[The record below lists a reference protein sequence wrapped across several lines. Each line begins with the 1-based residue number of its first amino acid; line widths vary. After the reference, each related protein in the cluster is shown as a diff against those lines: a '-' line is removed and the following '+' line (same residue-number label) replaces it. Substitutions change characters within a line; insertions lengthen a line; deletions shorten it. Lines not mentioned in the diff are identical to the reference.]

1 MDAATFMQRATWEFN
16 DADFGGPMEPYFDG
30 RLISPGAPEA
40 AAAVAAGLV
49 EVRPRLRPTPGCEG
63 YLALTA
69 AGHAHGIPSV
79 PTAPQVVQV
88 LARHLEAQGV
98 ASLRFIRYTPR
109 SGAARRA
116 IAEGADPVP
125 LLMDTDEY
133 GAFSSAPIGHA
144 VVGSPATEETVRAQ
158 YDLDPG
164 EALALTTTLSMR
176 PGMVRHLMMLDF
188 AESTSPLATALLR
201 ASILHAGWSGY
212 LLASGASYHF
222 LGSDAL
228 EVGEWRRQMARAM
241 LIPGLDGRNAI
252 DVRFMA
258 HTLANDR
265 GGLRITRAAQKSVLP
280 HLIERFG
287 SAPAVGA

>member
-1 MDAATFMQRATWEFN
+1 MDAATPQ
-16 DADFGGPMEPYFDG
+16 
-30 RLISPGAPEA
+30 I
-40 AAAVAAGLV
+40 
-49 EVRPRLRPTPGCEG
+49 
-63 YLALTA
+63 
-69 AGHAHGIPSV
+69 
-79 PTAPQVVQV
+79 TAPQVVQV
-88 LARHLEAQGV
+88 LARHLARQGV
-98 ASLRFIRYTPR
+98 TDLRFIRYTPR

-133 GAFSSAPIGHA
+133 GTFTSAPIGHA
-144 VVGSPATEETVRAQ
+144 VAGSPATEATLRAQ

-164 EALALTTTLSMR
+164 EALALTTTLGMR

-188 AESTSPLATALLR
+188 AEPTSPLATALLR

-252 DVRFMA
+252 DVRYMA
-258 HTLANDR
+258 HTLSNDR
-265 GGLRITRAAQKSVLP
+265 GGLRITRGAQKSMLP
-280 HLIERFG
+280 ILIERFG
-287 SAPAVGA
+287 GAPAVGA